1 MSGTDERAVDRRWVL
16 STIGAGAAIGLA
28 GCLGDEDEPAE
39 VEDDDPDEPADDEKG
54 EDDENGEGELAIDE
68 PADFP
73 EDRECAVCSMIAAE
87 YPDWNAQVVHE
98 DEHREYFCSTGCL
111 VAYYFAPEKFTSGD
125 PDEPIVGAWAT
136 SFESGDLIDA
146 TEGYFVYE
154 QDRERQDFPM
164 PMGSPLAFED
174 RDDAVSYVE
183 SSDDLT
189 EDDHVFVLED
199 VDREIAE
206 FYRAPR
212 LEDERD
218 DGDGADDGHGHGD
231 DDHDDHDH

>member
-1 MSGTDERAVDRRWVL
+1 MSGPADRLVDRRWLL

-28 GCLGDEDEPAE
+28 GCLGDEDEPTG
-39 VEDDDPDEPADDEKG
+39 VEDDEPADE
-54 EDDENGEGELAIDE
+54 ENGEADEENGDAEPVLDE
-68 PADFP
+68 PVDFP
-73 EDRECAVCSMIAAE
+73 EDGECAVCNMIAAE

-98 DEHREYFCSTGCL
+98 DEHREYFCSKGCF

-136 SFESGDLIDA
+136 SFETGDLIDA
-146 TEGYFVYE
+146 TEGHFVYE

-183 SSDDLT
+183 EYDDLN
-189 EDDHVFVLED
+189 EDDHVIVLED

-212 LEDERD
+212 LEDMRD
-218 DGDGADDGHGHGD
+218 GGDDSDDGD
-231 DDHDDHDH
+231 DDHDH